1 MHPLLQLLM
10 TQPGLLG
17 EHALGY
23 AGLLGSEVA
32 AFKQAGQR
40 RLVWGLATVCLLLV
54 GVLLGGVAL
63 MLWAALPGLPASTA
77 WVLLATPCVPL
88 SAALACLLRLRTL
101 KPAAAFARVKEQ
113 IKADMQLFREVSA
126 P

>member
-1 MHPLLQLLM
+1 MHPVLQLLM

-23 AGLLGSEVA
+23 AELLAAELA

-40 RLVWGLATVCLLLV
+40 RLLWAAATACLTLAGAV
-54 GVLLGGVAL
+54 LGGVAL
-63 MLWAALPGLPASTA
+63 MLWAALPELPTA
-77 WVLLATPCVPL
+77 AAWTLWLTPVAFLA
-88 SAALACLLRLRTL
+88 AALACLTQLRTL
-101 KPAAAFARVKEQ
+101 QPASAFANLQQQ
-113 IKADMQLFREVSA
+113 IKADMQLLKEVSA